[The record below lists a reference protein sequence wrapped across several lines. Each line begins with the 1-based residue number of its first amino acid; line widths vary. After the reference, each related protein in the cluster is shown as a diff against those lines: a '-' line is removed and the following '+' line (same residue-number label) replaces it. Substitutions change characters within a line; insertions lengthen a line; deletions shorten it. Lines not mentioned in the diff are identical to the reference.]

1 MLKVL
6 YKLNLVPCR
15 ESSYTTKNKYPEN
28 YLHIIFN
35 TKRKRKGAGRRGKRG
50 RRSCFTICMQT
61 LYVNLEDFYVDK

>member
-6 YKLNLVPCR
+6 FKLNLVPCR

-35 TKRKRKGAGRRGKRG
+35 TKRKRKGAVGGRGDDLVSQFVCKL
-50 RRSCFTICMQT
+50 SMSI
-61 LYVNLEDFYVDK
+61 